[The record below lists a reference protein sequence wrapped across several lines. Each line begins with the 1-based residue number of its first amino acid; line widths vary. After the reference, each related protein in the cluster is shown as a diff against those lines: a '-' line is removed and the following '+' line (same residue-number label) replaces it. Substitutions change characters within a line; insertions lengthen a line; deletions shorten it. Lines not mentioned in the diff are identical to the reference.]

1 MKFFCRFVKLN
12 LINWIDMI
20 RILGLFEDW
29 RVFGDLYKFVVEVII
44 VVGVVV
50 VEVVVE
56 DEFVF
61 YGERVVCILK
71 KRVLEIYVELIKVFD
86 WRINYIL
93 ILYYVWKSMCFYW
106 GI

>member
-1 MKFFCRFVKLN
+1 
-12 LINWIDMI
+12 MI

-50 VEVVVE
+50 VEVIVE

-61 YGERVVCILK
+61 YGERVVCI
-71 KRVLEIYVELIKVFD
+71 
-86 WRINYIL
+86 
-93 ILYYVWKSMCFYW
+93 
-106 GI
+106 